1 MSNPDID
8 SLAAALEA
16 GDVPGDSVRLW
27 IVGRMDHIPDGSK
40 WPGPYPEQREPQPE
54 QFLAEWQVVTARQE
68 KNLKNCVVLQEA
80 LRVQREVD
88 LAKQE
93 ERAEELRYLFNKLTS
108 NPCAGQEELA
118 FHLVQLEV
126 LTKATIAAS
135 AADKKAASAANEKR
149 NTLVELVAKV
159 AEDHAGLLHLLTCA
173 LQLAAATA
181 GKTQPTFE
189 ISALVDGGAFT
200 SPELLGGA
208 VYGAYGQSESSA
220 VKHAPVGGEEE
231 DLDLTEQ
238 HRDRARREEQLRIQL
253 WAAPGGP
260 RLRGPPARRRGRLRP
275 SLGGGRHRW
284 RQRLRLGARGA
295 AQGRRR
301 GCPRGESL
309 GGGMGEEGDQ
319 GGGGGAAR
327 EEAQGSR
334 EQGRSEQGSREQG
347 WKGSAGGTAVEEG
360 AGLRRV
366 ASDVATATS
375 RGRHCRLRRRV
386 GRPRRHYCRRLLCR
400 CRHHR
405 RYSTE

>member
-1 MSNPDID
+1 MYHISN
-8 SLAAALEA
+8 
-16 GDVPGDSVRLW
+16 
-27 IVGRMDHIPDGSK
+27 GSK
-40 WPGPYPEQREPQPE
+40 WPSEQRELQPE
-54 QFLAEWQVVTARQE
+54 QILAEWQAVTARLE
-68 KNLKNCVVLQEA
+68 KNLKNCVDLQEA

-118 FHLVQLEV
+118 LRLVQLEV

-135 AADKKAASAANEKR
+135 AADKKASAANEKR

-189 ISALVDGGAFT
+189 ISAFVDGGAVT
-200 SPELLGGA
+200 SPEVLGGA
-208 VYGAYGQSESSA
+208 VYGAHGQLESSA

-238 HRDRARREEQLRIQL
+238 HRERPRREEQLRIQL

-275 SLGGGRHRW
+275 FLGGGRHRW
-284 RQRLRLGARGA
+284 RQRSRLGARGA

-309 GGGMGEEGDQ
+309 GGGIGEEGDQ

-334 EQGRSEQGSREQG
+334 EQGRREQGSREQG
-347 WKGSAGGTAVEEG
+347 WKNSAGGTAVEEG

-366 ASDVATATS
+366 ASDVATATFTWPPLPS
-375 RGRHCRLRRRV
+375 PP
-386 GRPRRHYCRRLLCR
+386 PRRQTSSPLPPSASVPLPP
-400 CRHHR
+400 
-405 RYSTE
+405 SSPPLD